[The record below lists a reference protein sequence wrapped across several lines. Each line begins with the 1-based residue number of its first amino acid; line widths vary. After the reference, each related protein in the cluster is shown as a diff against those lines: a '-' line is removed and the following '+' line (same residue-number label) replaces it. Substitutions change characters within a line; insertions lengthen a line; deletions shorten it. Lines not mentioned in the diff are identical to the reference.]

1 MFLTRALVFQAL
13 IDGLMMGGIYALVA
27 IGLTLVFGVMEIVNF
42 THGDF
47 LMIAMYAGFFLHHFL
62 KLDPHLA
69 IFIATP
75 FLFIFGIS
83 IYWIFIK
90 PVVSSVLNGALVT
103 IGLSLILQNVAMLF
117 FSADYRLVEVSYS
130 SAVIR
135 LGSVTI
141 GIQHL
146 IAFIIT
152 FCITI
157 FFYKLLH
164 STKFGTFI
172 RAASAD
178 RVAARLI
185 GINVEKVYLYSFGI
199 GVASLGIV
207 GPLLVP
213 IYYATPTVGTLFN
226 IKAFVIV
233 VLGGMGS
240 FAGAVVGGLLIGVV
254 EAVGALILPG
264 SLSPMISFLVFILIL
279 LFRPKGLLGEG
290 KL

>member
-1 MFLTRALVFQAL
+1 MILTWALVLQAL

-62 KLDPHLA
+62 NLDPHLS
-69 IFIATP
+69 IFIVTP
-75 FLFIFGIS
+75 FLFIFGMF

-90 PVVSSVLNGALVT
+90 PVVTSVLNGALVT
-103 IGLSLILQNVAMLF
+103 IGLSLILQNVCMLL
-117 FSADYRLVEVSYS
+117 FSADYRLTEVPYS
-130 SAVIR
+130 SMAIR
-135 LGSVTI
+135 LGPVSI

-146 IAFIIT
+146 IAFIIC

-157 FFYKLLH
+157 FFYKFLK

-178 RVAARLI
+178 RVAARLV

-199 GVASLGIV
+199 GVASLGII
-207 GPLLVP
+207 GPLLAP
-213 IYYATPTVGTLFN
+213 IYYTTPTVGTLFN

-233 VLGGMGS
+233 VLGGMGN
-240 FAGAVVGGLLIGVV
+240 FVGAVVAGLLIGVV
-254 EAVGALILPG
+254 EAVGSLFLPG

-279 LFRPKGLLGEG
+279 LFRPKGILGEG